1 MRFRTLSAA
10 LLVPTLALSLAAC
23 GSDNSTGLA
32 STSNNATVQF
42 INASN
47 QSLDIATNG
56 SVATGGGALSY
67 GIASNCM
74 SVDATNSGLTVRATG
89 TSTPLTGF
97 TPAFTAGGDY
107 SVIAYPGTA
116 GATQFVTV
124 SNAFTPAAG
133 QAGLRVVNVGA
144 VGSNYDVY
152 VTAPGAPLGTSNA
165 NNIGV
170 GTGSSYFNVS
180 AATAQEIRVT
190 NAGSQTL
197 VLTFGSSNTFTAG
210 KKSTLVITAPA
221 PGTTSPRGFIVGGC

>member
-1 MRFRTLSAA
+1 MRFRSLSAA
-10 LLVPTLALSLAAC
+10 LLVPALALAAC
-23 GSDNSTGLA
+23 DSDNSVGVID
-32 STSNNATVQF
+32 TSNNATVQF

-47 QSLDIATNG
+47 TSLDIATNG
-56 SVATGGGALSY
+56 TVAHGGGALSY

-97 TPAFTAGGDY
+97 TPAFTAGGNY
-107 SVIAYPGTA
+107 TVVAYPGAA
-116 GATQFVTV
+116 GAGQFVTV

-180 AATAQEIRVT
+180 ATSPQHIAVT
-190 NAGSQTL
+190 NAGSQTV
-197 VLTFGSSNTFTAG
+197 VLDFGNSNTFTAG

-221 PGTTSPRGFIVGGC
+221 PGSTSPRGFIIGGC

>member
-10 LLVPTLALSLAAC
+10 LLVPALALAAC
-23 GSDNSTGLA
+23 NSDNSTGIID
-32 STSNNATVQF
+32 TSKNATVQF

-47 QSLDIATNG
+47 TSLDIATNG
-56 SVATGGGALSY
+56 TVANGGGALSY

-97 TPAFTAGGDY
+97 TPAFTAGGNY
-107 SVIAYPGTA
+107 TVIAYPGTA

-124 SNAFTPAAG
+124 SNAFTPTTG

-152 VTAPGAPLGTSNA
+152 VTAPGAQLGTSSA
-165 NNIGV
+165 NNVGV

-180 AATAQEIRVT
+180 ATSAQHIAVT
-190 NAGSQTL
+190 NAGSQTV
-197 VLTFGSSNTFTAG
+197 VLDFGNSNTFTAG

-221 PGTTSPRGFIVGGC
+221 PGSSSPRGFIIGGC